1 MPFTGLKEQ
10 ICVRGAKA
18 ALNYWTKNHPVSF
31 CVTAGNCS
39 VPMVHVE
46 KQVP

>member
-10 ICVRGAKA
+10 ICVRGAKV
-18 ALNYWTKNHPVSF
+18 ALNYWTKNHQVSF